1 MTTQNIHHHSRRQTN
16 KKNGPKSV
24 AFMID
29 GTVQPNSSL
38 PKVTHCLS
46 SLVHLGCI
54 IHPKP
59 HVRLMITNMCILT
72 AGHTFL
78 LTAEE
83 NDEGQSLNEAF

>member
-1 MTTQNIHHHSRRQTN
+1 MTTQNIHHQSQPQTN
-16 KKNGPKSV
+16 KKGPRDSRV
-24 AFMID
+24 ID

-46 SLVHLGCI
+46 SLLHLGCI

-59 HVRLMITNMCILT
+59 HVKLMITNMCILT

-83 NDEGQSLNEAF
+83 NDEGQSFSEAF